1 MRSLNANNL
10 NKVWNRMNYLVAWKE
25 RSEDKIKQKK
35 KIKDYLHNRNS
46 LEETSNIIA
55 Q

>member
-1 MRSLNANNL
+1 
-10 NKVWNRMNYLVAWKE
+10 MNYLVAWKE
-25 RSEDKIKQKK
+25 WSEDKIKQKE

>member
-1 MRSLNANNL
+1 
-10 NKVWNRMNYLVAWKE
+10 MNYLEAWKE
-25 RSEDKIKQKK
+25 WSEDKIKQKK

-46 LEETSNIIA
+46 LEETNNIIA